1 MQNCFGFTDPKVAQ
15 KVVQNEESLAA
26 RSLTERQNKVC
37 WVIPVTVNNLVS
49 GWSSEDLKAEQ
60 DL

>member
-26 RSLTERQNKVC
+26 RSLTERQNKVF

-49 GWSSEDLKAEQ
+49 G
-60 DL
+60 